1 MSFFA
6 YNHVYIQILEDA
18 MEEFIV
24 LYYTSAAAYNQFITL
39 VELSPLL
46 DKKFLV
52 GAPNKLY
59 VETVAH
65 IYWIIRIIADPD
77 KDTMEMRQY
86 IRMFNPF
93 FEIEELFTKA
103 IGDYKLQ
110 AEQHMEQI
118 ERDEVQQFPIAN
130 RIAIYEVPRSHEYA
144 RSRLQN
150 FLGYALH
157 GHEAA
162 PCDVARILWL
172 ECTKNLMAYDRA

>member
-6 YNHVYIQILEDA
+6 YNHVYIQILEEA
-18 MEEFIV
+18 LEEFII
-24 LYYTSAAAYNQFITL
+24 LYYTSAAEYNQFITL

-110 AEQHMEQI
+110 I
-118 ERDEVQQFPIAN
+118 ERDEVQQFLAHGEQLQAQYNAAHNEAVPYDDDAYQEDLIAEQLLREKLKAFEN
-130 RIAIYEVPRSHEYA
+130 KYKI
-144 RSRLQN
+144 
-150 FLGYALH
+150 
-157 GHEAA
+157 
-162 PCDVARILWL
+162 
-172 ECTKNLMAYDRA
+172 

>member
-6 YNHVYIQILEDA
+6 YNHVYIQILEEA
-18 MEEFIV
+18 LEEFII
-24 LYYTSAAAYNQFITL
+24 LYYTSAAEYSQFVTL

-118 ERDEVQQFPIAN
+118 ERDEVQQFLAHG
-130 RIAIYEVPRSHEYA
+130 EQ
-144 RSRLQN
+144 LQAQYN
-150 FLGYALH
+150 AAH
-157 GHEAA
+157 NEAA
-162 PCDVARILWL
+162 HNEAMPYDDD
-172 ECTKNLMAYDRA
+172 AYQEDLIAEELLREKLKAFENKYKI